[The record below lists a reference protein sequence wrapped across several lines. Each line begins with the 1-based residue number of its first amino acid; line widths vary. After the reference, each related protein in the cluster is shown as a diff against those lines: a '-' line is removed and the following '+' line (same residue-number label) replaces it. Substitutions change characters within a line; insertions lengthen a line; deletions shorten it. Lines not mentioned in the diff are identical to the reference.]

1 MSDIPETS
9 TDASFV
15 PSADDALTM
24 ATNLA
29 RNCGWAVF
37 PCSVTKAPAIPGP
50 GGYKHA
56 TKDPDE
62 IKALWRRHPA
72 PLIGVATG
80 SVSGIWVLDIDVKHQ
95 EAVDWWHLAH
105 PRLLPTRAF
114 RTRSGGVHC
123 YFHSGEGIGNSTSRP
138 VRGIDVRGDGGYVIH
153 WFAAGLECL
162 DHSPPAPWPAW
173 LRRAVAPP
181 VAPATAGRVA
191 WQGDADAG
199 LRGLLDKLA
208 GAAEG
213 ERNDLLFWAA
223 CRLFGKGLK
232 AGEVEALLVPIAV
245 STGLADPEARRTIT
259 SAANRGT
266 RT

>member
-1 MSDIPETS
+1 MSDTPETS
-9 TDASFV
+9 TEASFV

-80 SVSGIWVLDIDVKHQ
+80 SVSGIWVLDIDVKHP
-95 EAVDWWHLAH
+95 EAVDWWMAH
-105 PRLLPTRAF
+105 NRLLLPTLAY

-123 YFHSGEGIGNSTSRP
+123 YYRDAAGLTNSTSRP
-138 VRGIDVRGDGGYVIH
+138 VRGIDVRGEGGYVIH

-173 LRRAVAPP
+173 LRRRVEPP
-181 VAPATAGRVA
+181 VAPPAAERDA
-191 WQGDADAG
+191 WSGDPDAG

-213 ERNDLLFWAA
+213 GRNDMLFWAA
-223 CRLFGKGLK
+223 CRLFSRGLK

-245 STGLADPEARRTIT
+245 STGLADPEARRTIA

-266 RT
+266 K